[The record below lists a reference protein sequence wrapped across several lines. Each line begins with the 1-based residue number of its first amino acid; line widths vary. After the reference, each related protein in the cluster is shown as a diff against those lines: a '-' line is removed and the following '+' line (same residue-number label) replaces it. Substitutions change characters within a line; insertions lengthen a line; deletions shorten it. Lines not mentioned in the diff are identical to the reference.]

1 MDTKLSSV
9 VDDRRALV
17 GPTVTPPRIEIATPA
32 AELEAQEHNLR
43 REMIQDT
50 STRLREV
57 LTDLEARGERT
68 WGTGVAVAVTIGVIL
83 VAVVMVFLGVALY
96 QFGVG
101 IDLG

>member
-1 MDTKLSSV
+1 M
-9 VDDRRALV
+9 VDDRRALI

-43 REMIQDT
+43 REVIQDT

-57 LTDLEARGERT
+57 LTDLEERSERT
-68 WGTGVAVAVTIGVIL
+68 WSTGVAAVVTVGIIL
-83 VAVVMVFLGVALY
+83 VAVVAVLLGVVLY